1 MKIGYLKMKKTITI
15 LTPTLNEESNVDELV
30 SRVSKVITEHPK
42 YNFEHLFID
51 NSSSDGTVDKLK
63 KIAKK
68 NKKVKVIVNARN
80 FGAPS
85 SVLHALKQVKTDACI
100 HIASDLQDPPEVI
113 PDLLK
118 KWEEGFKIV
127 VLVKNES
134 KENQFIFYLRKIY
147 YRILTVISDTPPIE
161 NSTGNGLIDRDVLN
175 ILKTIHDP
183 LSFLRGVL
191 VEIGFPIGRVFFTQ
205 PTRKQGNTSNNLYG
219 LYEVAVVGIT
229 NHSKVPIRFLSI
241 LGFIMS
247 ILSFILAAS
256 YLLLKVLN
264 WDSFEV
270 GMAPLLIGLFFFGSI
285 QMFFLGLIG
294 EYIAA
299 IHTRVRDMPS
309 VIELERINF

>member
-1 MKIGYLKMKKTITI
+1 
-15 LTPTLNEESNVDELV
+15 
-30 SRVSKVITEHPK
+30 
-42 YNFEHLFID
+42 
-51 NSSSDGTVDKLK
+51 
-63 KIAKK
+63 
-68 NKKVKVIVNARN
+68 
-80 FGAPS
+80 
-85 SVLHALKQVKTDACI
+85 
-100 HIASDLQDPPEVI
+100 
-113 PDLLK
+113 
-118 KWEEGFKIV
+118 
-127 VLVKNES
+127 
-134 KENQFIFYLRKIY
+134 
-147 YRILTVISDTPPIE
+147 
-161 NSTGNGLIDRDVLN
+161 
-175 ILKTIHDP
+175 
-183 LSFLRGVL
+183 LRGVL

-205 PTRKQGNTSNNLYG
+205 PTRKQGNTSNNLYA

-241 LGFIMS
+241 LGFILS

-309 VIELERINF
+309 VIESERINF